1 MTDEQRNCAHETN
14 PVMDA
19 CRKCGLSARAFL
31 MGDRPETA
39 WVGMLDSVR
48 FGRAALLTDG
58 ADSATGK
65 GQDTQ

>member
-48 FGRAALLTDG
+48 FAPHPSREQ
-58 ADSATGK
+58 K
-65 GQDTQ
+65 GFAQ

>member
-1 MTDEQRNCAHETN
+1 MTDEQRNCAHETD

-39 WVGMLDSVR
+39 WVGMIDSVR
-48 FGRAALLTDG
+48 FGPDAMR
-58 ADSATGK
+58 
-65 GQDTQ
+65 TQARLAPHPSRTA